1 MRKALFIVPAFALL
15 FSAPLACAQT
25 QTVTYTYNGMG
36 LPIYPNDWNVW
47 AFANIFVPKSFT
59 ISKVTVSVQV
69 QFNGVGALNIYLWSP
84 QGTRTKLL
92 ERNCGNLA
100 NIDTTFD
107 DGAPTMF
114 SNSCPATSGGSYQG
128 NQPLANSNGQNAFG
142 YWQVGV
148 ENNGNSN
155 TGLLTAASIT
165 ITGTSY
171 TPPAIGSRSIVSLA
185 TLENETVAPGDQI
198 LIFGTSLG
206 PVDGVRADAIQQL
219 PTSLGQT
226 TVTFD
231 GTAVPMYY
239 ASSNILAVQAPF
251 TLNAGTTTQ
260 IQVSTPLGSSVS
272 IPLTVVPTKPGIL
285 TYDAG
290 GHGQARAIN
299 QDGSL
304 NGNGSFI
311 SAEEPAR
318 AGTYISLYATGL
330 GALNP
335 PLAAGTPPPASPLS
349 NTVSPVTATIA
360 GRAAIVAFAGAAPG
374 LTGVYQVNV
383 LVPADTPSGTVPVTL
398 SAAGASSQSAVT
410 IQIK

>member
-1 MRKALFIVPAFALL
+1 MRKALVILPAFVLL
-15 FSAPLACAQT
+15 VFAPLACAQT

-36 LPIYPNDWNVW
+36 LPIFPNDWDVW
-47 AFANIFVPKSFT
+47 AFANIYVPKSFT
-59 ISKVTVSVQV
+59 ISKVTVAVQV
-69 QFNGVGALNIYLWSP
+69 QFSGVGALNVYLWSP

-107 DGAPTMF
+107 DGAATMF
-114 SNSCPATSGGSYQG
+114 ANSCPGAPGGSYRG

-142 YWQVGV
+142 YWQIGV

-171 TPPAIGSRSIVSLA
+171 TPPAIGPRSIVSLA

-206 PVDGVRADAIQQL
+206 PVDGVRADATQQL

-231 GTAVPMYY
+231 GTAVPLFY
-239 ASSNILAVQAPF
+239 ASNNIVAIQAPF
-251 TLNAGTTTQ
+251 TLNAGSTAR
-260 IQVSTPLGSSVS
+260 IQVSTPSGSSAS

-285 TYDAG
+285 TYDSG

-299 QDGSL
+299 QNGSR
-304 NGNGSFI
+304 NGNGSLI
-311 SAEEPAR
+311 SPEEPAPS
-318 AGTYISLYATGL
+318 GTYISLFATGL
-330 GALNP
+330 GALDP
-335 PLAAGTPPPASPLS
+335 PLAAGTPPPPSPLS
-349 NTVSPVTATIA
+349 NTVALVTATIA
-360 GRAAIVAFAGAAPG
+360 GRSATVAFAGAAPG

-398 SAAGASSQSAVT
+398 TAAGASSQPAVT
-410 IQIK
+410 IEIK